1 MNIIKDSINLSEYYL
16 PYNIRKLEQE
26 PIITTN
32 QNHEYD
38 DDELESFNLVSEYLY
53 HGIRFQKYL
62 EKLENIFKE
71 RKILAGKYLPNYH
84 FYSDNCNH
92 GEYVS
97 LLKYTSERKLEYETF
112 ILENISLLVTPLCNA
127 QETKYVDYQTWE
139 KIQEEKYQL
148 KHIYSY
154 MMGEYM
160 CKDLIPIDMVKAIGI
175 PYQKLRLQGK
185 ETYAIQLIE
194 DIKKLMNKYDV
205 YLPIVD
211 TSRYNIIIYETN
223 HKRYNKKRN
232 LIISK

>member
-1 MNIIKDSINLSEYYL
+1 MDVIKESTKLSEQKL
-16 PYNIRKLEQE
+16 PYKLQKLEQE
-26 PIITTN
+26 AIITTN

-38 DDELESFNLVSEYLY
+38 DYEPARFDFVSDYLY

-71 RKILAGKYLPNYH
+71 RKILAGKYLSNYH

-92 GEYVS
+92 GQYVS
-97 LLKYTSERKLEYETF
+97 LLKYTNATKLEYETF

-127 QETKYVDYQTWE
+127 RETKYVDFQTWQQ
-139 KIQEEKYQL
+139 IQEEQYQL

-154 MMGEYM
+154 MRGECM
-160 CKDLIPIDMVKAIGI
+160 CKDFIPLDMVKAVGV

-185 ETYAIQLIE
+185 GTYALQLIE
-194 DIKKLMNKYDV
+194 DIQALMKKYDV

-211 TSRYNIIIYETN
+211 TSRYNSILYKPDTQGYIRKRTII
-223 HKRYNKKRN
+223 
-232 LIISK
+232 